1 MGQMIELKTKDRQTI
16 SAYRAEPQGK
26 PRGGLVVIQEI
37 WGVNSH
43 IRNVAD
49 GYAADGYLAIA
60 PALFDRVERG
70 VVMDEYNPETMQKG
84 FGFMQK
90 VDTDNALLDVRAAV
104 EAASAAGKV
113 GVVGFCFGGKVAW
126 LAASRLEGIA
136 ASVPYYGGGIPD
148 LASEQPKCP
157 VMLHF
162 GERDQ
167 HIPVA
172 SVEQF
177 KKAHPELPVHIYQ
190 ADHGFNCDQR
200 GSYDAAAAK
209 LARERTLTFLRQHVD
224 RAAKSQG

>member
-16 SAYRAEPQGK
+16 SAYRAEPPGK

-70 VVMDEYNPETMQKG
+70 VVMDQYNPETMQKG

-209 LARERTLTFLRQHVD
+209 LARERTLAFLRQHVD